1 MIKPIIFV
9 RVADMK
15 YYQGIT
21 EKDIPYNGGS
31 YVKETGLA
39 HECYNFEPVVE
50 NGQDYEKC
58 IGFFMMMGGKGVE
71 QLHIEKMPGCEAL
84 KYEEK
89 VEDAIVVFV
98 SKARNSKNMRV
109 VAFYKN
115 ATVYRHRHVMT
126 FENGY
131 EQEYLFEARKEDCVV
146 LPYTT
151 RFSDSAWYVPSST
164 SKYSDFGFGRANV
177 WFGGGK
183 NASGKEKEYVEKMI
197 YSVTNYAGENWIGK
211 CGVA

>member
-1 MIKPIIFV
+1 MNKPIIFV

-21 EKDIPYNGGS
+21 ENDIPYNGGA
-31 YVKETGLA
+31 YVKETGIA
-39 HECYNFEPVVE
+39 HECHNFAPIVE
-50 NGQDYEKC
+50 DGQEYEKC

-71 QLHIEKMPGCEAL
+71 QLHIEKIPGCESM
-84 KYEEK
+84 KHEEK
-89 VEDAIVVFV
+89 VEDVIVVFV
-98 SKARNSKNMRV
+98 SKSRCSKNMRV
-109 VAFYKN
+109 VGFYKN
-115 ATVYRHRHVMT
+115 ATVYRHRHIMT
-126 FENGY
+126 IENDY
-131 EQEYLFEARKEDCVV
+131 EQEYLFEAKKEDCVV

-183 NASGKEKEYVEKMI
+183 NASDKEKDYVKKMI
-197 YSVTNYAGENWIGK
+197 CSVTNYVGDNWIEKG
-211 CGVA
+211 GVV